1 MILVRTTA
9 GINKAE
15 DAGRKDAQIGFADAL
30 QRVFPTT
37 VVSHLAFC
45 GWIRQETLWDPSSA
59 TFDLTQRGRGT
70 SNYR

>member
-1 MILVRTTA
+1 M
-9 GINKAE
+9 
-15 DAGRKDAQIGFADAL
+15 DAQIGLADAL